1 MIIVLKNDIY
11 TQLKLAPTI
20 PLREWLSHEV
30 ISSVRIFY
38 QRIDKATSMTE
49 INVQCTVLARA
60 ISFKGYKE
68 FRQ

>member
-11 TQLKLAPTI
+11 TQVSTDYTLKRMTQPRSNFISQNL
-20 PLREWLSHEV
+20 LSTNRQ
-30 ISSVRIFY
+30 SDF
-38 QRIDKATSMTE
+38 MTE